1 MSSLGLREHVAE
13 PANVWIRHS
22 FSRWPSGGGVL
33 WCDLPTG
40 GLPRAAP
47 APASV
52 ASKAADVSASE
63 AADLVRS
70 ATDVVCLPP
79 LPAAQVEL
87 RSSVVAAAAEAGVP
101 LLVQVVA
108 DFDSQARQFVLG
120 GPAPDSDRASSLA
133 DGPASAAGQPAV
145 RSDRPASAAGWPAAR
160 SDGPAPLADE
170 LAPTAALP
178 PNAVV
183 AVDLLDALVRHAAAL
198 RRQFRERRQPVLP
211 FEPRPLAGAAVVW
224 PLVAGWTDQPE
235 LLASAMAR
243 LAAAGA
249 RRVAP
254 RVLELAAPERRLLA
268 DRLQSAW
275 PEAFDA
281 LFHGGE
287 TPPDARAVRDAAEAA
302 GLEPRLPRPLP
313 APPLPRRLR
322 RARELAGRL
331 IELGDAAGDDGPAYY
346 RAARFLDRGEVDID
360 AAAREGN
367 LGVLPWL
374 EEPARAAVEA
384 WLSEGAPTSSPS

>member
-1 MSSLGLREHVAE
+1 MTSLGLREHVAE

-22 FSRWPSGGGVL
+22 FSRWPAGGGVL

-40 GLPRAAP
+40 GLPRSAP
-47 APASV
+47 APAFV
-52 ASKAADVSASE
+52 ASE

-70 ATDVVCLPP
+70 VTDAVYLPP
-79 LPAAQVEL
+79 LPAAEAQL

-108 DFDSQARQFVLG
+108 DFDPQARQFVVG

-133 DGPASAAGQPAV
+133 DGPASAAG
-145 RSDRPASAAGWPAAR
+145 RPAAR
-160 SDGPAPLADE
+160 SDGPGPAADE
-170 LAPTAALP
+170 PAPAIDEPAPAIDRSAALP

-183 AVDLLDALVRHAAAL
+183 VVDLLDALVRHAAAL
-198 RRQFRERRQPVLP
+198 RSQFRERRQPILP
-211 FEPRPLAGAAVVW
+211 FEPRPRAGAAVVW

-235 LLASAMAR
+235 VLASAMAR

-313 APPLPRRLR
+313 APPLPLRLR
-322 RARELAGRL
+322 RARELAGRI
-331 IELGDAAGDDGPAYY
+331 IELGDAAGDEGPAYY

-374 EEPARAAVEA
+374 EEPAKTAVEA
-384 WLSEGAPTSSPS
+384 WLSESVPTSSPS

>member
-1 MSSLGLREHVAE
+1 MTSLGLREHVAE
-13 PANVWIRHS
+13 PANVWVRHS
-22 FSRWPSGGGVL
+22 FSSWPASGGVL

-52 ASKAADVSASE
+52 ASKAAD
-63 AADLVRS
+63 LVRS
-70 ATDVVCLPP
+70 VTDVVYLPP
-79 LPAAQVEL
+79 LPAAEAEL
-87 RSSVVAAAAEAGVP
+87 RSSVVAAAVEAGVP

-108 DFDSQARQFVLG
+108 GFDPQARQVV
-120 GPAPDSDRASSLA
+120 ADRS
-133 DGPASAAGQPAV
+133 
-145 RSDRPASAAGWPAAR
+145 
-160 SDGPAPLADE
+160 
-170 LAPTAALP
+170 AALP

-198 RRQFRERRQPVLP
+198 RRQFRERRQPILP

-287 TPPDARAVRDAAEAA
+287 TPADARAVRDAAEAA

-331 IELGDAAGDDGPAYY
+331 IELGDAAGDEGSAYY
-346 RAARFLDRGEVDID
+346 RAARFLDRGEIDID

-374 EEPARAAVEA
+374 EEPARPAVEA
-384 WLSEGAPTSSPS
+384 WLREGDPTSSPS